1 MQEDVLEEA
10 QQRSRYEYC
19 QDVASPGRDIVL
31 VLRTLERHKRAVA
44 NRREGAP
51 ARVVDSI
58 KGTQGDDAGPPRRC
72 VARSGRYIASNLSA
86 RGGAGASGCRV
97 GVQRGG
103 IFWMAGARN
112 RWSQWQ

>member
-1 MQEDVLEEA
+1 MKEDVLEEA

-19 QDVASPGRDIVL
+19 QDVASPGRNIVL
-31 VLRTLERHKRAVA
+31 VLRALERHKRAVA

-58 KGTQGDDAGPPRRC
+58 KGTVSSSQGDDTGPPRRC
-72 VARSGRYIASNLSA
+72 GARSGRHIASNLSA

-97 GVQRGG
+97 GAQRGG
-103 IFWMAGARN
+103 IL
-112 RWSQWQ
+112 